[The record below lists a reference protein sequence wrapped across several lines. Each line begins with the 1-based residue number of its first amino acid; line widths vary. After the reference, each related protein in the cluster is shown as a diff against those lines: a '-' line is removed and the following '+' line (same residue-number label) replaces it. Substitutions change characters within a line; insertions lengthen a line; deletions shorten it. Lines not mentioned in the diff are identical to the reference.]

1 MTNLSNHNQLY
12 NNGEIPFSYNSQRK
26 SSDADYKKKRR
37 NEDENTLS
45 ISKDN
50 VIVLI
55 KFR

>member
-45 ISKDN
+45 ISMDN